1 MVTTCGIRT
10 PDHSCPRMDIHRVA
24 VTVAVNWETMNMDE
38 PGLCTARWA
47 TANQAH
53 REGDLCGEPA
63 AERLGDIDLCAHH
76 YGRALDWFYK
86 CHVPEAPER
95 MEAARRE
102 ASERARLIAEER
114 SIVYYLRRESD
125 GLIKIGFSTNYPSRL
140 NTLRAE
146 HGPLRLL
153 LATAGGRV
161 ARDRPLHLNHPP
173 AEPVP
178 PPRLH
183 RHRMPL
189 PGPEQRL
196 AQPPDM
202 LPVRVLNA
210 VGGQGALEVRVQA
223 AVAGG
228 HEGDVPC
235 REVPG
240 SRHTQTRIVC

>member
-1 MVTTCGIRT
+1 
-10 PDHSCPRMDIHRVA
+10 
-24 VTVAVNWETMNMDE
+24 MDE

-47 TANQAH
+47 TANRAH

-153 LATAGGRV
+153 LATAGGRKEEDKAHLEFAALQV
-161 ARDRPLHLNHPP
+161 TGEWFRPERPLLLWIMR
-173 AEPVP
+173 AREAARYRTGT
-178 PPRLH
+178 RL
-183 RHRMPL
+183 
-189 PGPEQRL
+189 PEQAPL
-196 AQPPDM
+196 K
-202 LPVRVLNA
+202 
-210 VGGQGALEVRVQA
+210 EVRILLRQLRA
-223 AVAGG
+223 AA
-228 HEGDVPC
+228 
-235 REVPG
+235 
-240 SRHTQTRIVC
+240 